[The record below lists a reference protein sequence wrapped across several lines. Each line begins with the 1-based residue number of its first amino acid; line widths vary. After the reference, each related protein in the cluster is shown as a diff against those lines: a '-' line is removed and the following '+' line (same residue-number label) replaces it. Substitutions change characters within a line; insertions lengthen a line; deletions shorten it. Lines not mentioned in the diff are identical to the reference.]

1 MEIEPM
7 SAILRKSKMFS
18 GLSGEE
24 IELLLSRFGAD
35 IRSYSKGETMLRSG
49 IMLKKFGMLVSGR
62 AEIVHEDFWG
72 NRTLISELLPGQ
84 LFAEAFAF
92 SECVKTYV
100 TVVAEKDCT
109 ALWLDADRVTD
120 VEMTSCAH
128 ITVLKNM
135 LSDFVE
141 KTLTVNEKIRHMS
154 KRTTRQKLMSY
165 LSSVAEKREADE
177 FDIPLDRSRLAD
189 YLAVDRSA
197 MTTELSRLKRDG
209 VIDFS
214 GRRFRLLRKNTF

>member
-1 MEIEPM
+1 MEIEPIIP
-7 SAILRKSKMFS
+7 ILRKSKMFS
-18 GLSGEE
+18 GLGDDE
-24 IELLLSRFGAD
+24 IAVLLEGFGAD
-35 IRSYSKGETMLRSG
+35 FKAYSKGEILVQSG
-49 IMLKKFGMLVSGR
+49 IKLKKFGMLVCG
-62 AEIVHEDFWG
+62 EVTIVHEDFWG

-92 SECVKTYV
+92 SECAKTYV
-100 TVVAEKDCT
+100 TVVAEKDCS

-128 ITVLKNM
+128 ITVLKN
-135 LSDFVE
+135 LLADFVE

-154 KRTTRQKLMSY
+154 KRTTRQKLLSY
-165 LSSVAEKREADE
+165 LSSIAEKRGADE
-177 FDIPLDRSRLAD
+177 FDIPLDRTRLAD

-197 MTTELSRLKRDG
+197 MTTELTRLKRDG

-214 GRRFRLLRKNTF
+214 GKHIRLLQKDTV